1 MNVSPVTT
9 GLLQVCWQNRD
20 PHFMAKER
28 PVTAGNLIL
37 NDYVIICFDFFL
49 NGSHVRLIL
58 KGTSIYPLVSS

>member
-9 GLLQVCWQNRD
+9 GLLQVCLQNRD

-37 NDYVIICFDFFL
+37 NYYVIICFDFFL
-49 NGSHVRLIL
+49 NVRLIL

>member
-9 GLLQVCWQNRD
+9 GLLQVCLQNRD

-49 NGSHVRLIL
+49 NVRLIL